1 MVYTL
6 RFFFSKVSFF
16 HNSNVFGSC
25 IIHILHTGVL
35 KLKENNLN
43 MVYTLRFFFSKLS
56 FFIILTCL
64 VPVLFI
70 FYIQG
75 VLKLKEN
82 NSGAKR
88 LTNAMGPPHP
98 PPRYNLDV
106 MGKKQ
111 FLPLPGV
118 EACLVSCVV
127 HSLVTIL
134 PATSRTVLF
143 TSWITDLQELPWL
156 IRHRPLYVCCSRKV
170 VTPVRQ
176 APVRLSSSC
185 TEYLNWQYGCRV
197 LHSSSLKTAES
208 VSQTVVVVANT
219 ERCVDREMIRG
230 FGC

>member
-25 IIHILHTGVL
+25 IIHIL
-35 KLKENNLN
+35 
-43 MVYTLRFFFSKLS
+43 YT
-56 FFIILTCL
+56 
-64 VPVLFI
+64 
-70 FYIQG
+70 G

-106 MGKKQ
+106 MGEKK

-118 EACLVSCVV
+118 EACLVSCVA

-197 LHSSSLKTAES
+197 VHSSSLKTAES
-208 VSQTVVVVANT
+208 VSQTVVVVAST